1 MDFLKVSLIQRLSGA
16 KWFPRLFQWIAL
28 LVFGLIVWGA
38 WGANTDDMAFAKI
51 LRNTNLS
58 CLFVWS
64 YWWPAMLLLVVL
76 FGRIWCMVCPLELVA
91 ALGNK
96 NGLNRKVPAVLK
108 SGWFITA
115 AYGVI
120 LVGGM
125 YCSAI
130 HRVPFRMAVY
140 LLLLFS
146 SAVLAG
152 LLFEK
157 RAFCSYLCPISHL
170 LRLYSCCAPLEWRTR
185 VASTCDACR
194 KKFNAAAQPVPC
206 ICPSAQSPAVLAD
219 NRSCLLCTQCFKN
232 CPEDNIRFS
241 SRAPFK
247 DFFQNIKLSTA
258 ELGFILL
265 VSAFVVYDI
274 IPEWNVTK
282 AWLMWLPEKLVN
294 TLGLSG
300 TTAALT
306 EGIVLFIGLPVL
318 FFLVVVGIAKLFS
331 KEGGMVLAKS
341 FGLLLLPT
349 VACTHMAKGLFKA
362 ISRVPYISFA
372 TSDPNGVQAA
382 TALYEKTAVVD
393 KAALVLLEPIVNYL
407 WAAIAL
413 SALLATVLILKKSAA
428 FKSYTPGTKSVLF
441 CGVLAYWSLLALA
454 ILMWRFFPA

>member
-1 MDFLKVSLIQRLSGA
+1 
-16 KWFPRLFQWIAL
+16 
-28 LVFGLIVWGA
+28 
-38 WGANTDDMAFAKI
+38 
-51 LRNTNLS
+51 
-58 CLFVWS
+58 
-64 YWWPAMLLLVVL
+64 
-76 FGRIWCMVCPLELVA
+76 MVCPLELVA

-108 SGWFITA
+108 SGWFITI

-120 LVGGM
+120 LIGGM

-140 LLLLFS
+140 LLLLFAA
-146 SAVLAG
+146 AVLAG

-157 RAFCSYLCPISHL
+157 RAFCSYICPISHL

-185 VASTCDACR
+185 VASTCNACR
-194 KKFNAAAQPVPC
+194 KKSNAVAQPVPC

-241 SRAPFK
+241 IRAPFQ

-274 IPEWNVTK
+274 IPEWTVTK
-282 AWLMWLPEKLVN
+282 KLLMWLPERLVN
-294 TLGLSG
+294 TLNLLGS
-300 TTAALT
+300 TADLA
-306 EGIVLFIGLPVL
+306 EGIVIFLGFPVL
-318 FFLVVVGIAKLFS
+318 FFLVVVGIARLFS
-331 KEGGMVLAKS
+331 KERGMTLAKS

-362 ISRVPYISFA
+362 VSRIPYMSFA
-372 TSDPNGVQAA
+372 ASDPNGVQAA

-393 KAALVLLEPIVNYL
+393 KAALVLFEPAVNVL
-407 WAAIAL
+407 WVALAI
-413 SALLATVLILKKSAA
+413 SALLATVLMLKKSIA
-428 FKSYTPGTKSVLF
+428 FNAYTLGTKSVLF
-441 CGVLAYWSLLALA
+441 CGVLAYWSLLASA
-454 ILMWRFFPA
+454 IWMWRFIPA